1 MPLSKSAGVTILI
14 LTSLIYLSSPCD
26 AQVGRID
33 RIIVHSQAVEGNLLG
48 DSPDRNVS
56 VYLPP
61 HYDNNESARYP
72 VFYFLHGYVGTNTFL
87 DAQLPTFNAFFNDRN
102 NQPLIIVTP
111 NAYNKYRGTFYTNSY
126 LTGNWEDFITQ
137 ELVDYIDTNYRTI
150 QSAES
155 RGIAGYSMGGY
166 GALKLAMKHP
176 DIYGATFGLS
186 AASTDM
192 EEYIL
197 GIKKSYLI
205 EAKNATQFKNLYWEV
220 QALIALAA
228 AFTPD
233 TTCLPFWAD
242 IPITENGEVID
253 SLWQKWVAHNP
264 LTMIENYKDNLLRLE
279 GIKFVCGTEDDL
291 LTSNQNFS
299 QS

>member
-1 MPLSKSAGVTILI
+1 ML
-14 LTSLIYLSSPCD
+14 
-26 AQVGRID
+26 
-33 RIIVHSQAVEGNLLG
+33 E
-48 DSPDRNVS
+48 
-56 VYLPP
+56 
-61 HYDNNESARYP
+61 
-72 VFYFLHGYVGTNTFL
+72 TNTFL

-111 NAYNKYRGTFYTNSY
+111 NAYNKYRGKFYTNSY

-233 TTCLPFWAD
+233 TTCLPFLGRH
-242 IPITENGEVID
+242 P
-253 SLWQKWVAHNP
+253 HN
-264 LTMIENYKDNLLRLE
+264 
-279 GIKFVCGTEDDL
+279 
-291 LTSNQNFS
+291 
-299 QS
+299 